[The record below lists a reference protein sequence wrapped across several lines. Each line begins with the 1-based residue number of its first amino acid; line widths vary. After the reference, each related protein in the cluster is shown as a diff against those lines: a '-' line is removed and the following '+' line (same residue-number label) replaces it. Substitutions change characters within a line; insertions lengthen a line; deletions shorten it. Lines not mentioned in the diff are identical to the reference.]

1 MENLIFLGLFILLFA
16 GFGVMVFMTIKFH
29 QASGEERARANEL
42 QKLLDKFSK
51 QTTSRRT
58 IKSMDTHLKQ
68 LAKVQGEFSEQLP
81 KEYGKWI
88 VKAAAEA
95 VGQQKGV
102 LGEIIVSKALELEFG
117 HLYRLGGDLP
127 ADAMGIKDD
136 LIQFI
141 EIKTERDKLTSNE
154 TRFKRLIEEG
164 KVVYRVIRLG
174 DAIPQPLK
182 QLKGELFLDK
192 LPKLP
197 QPNLKAAM
205 PLKVPPCKHCGAEFD
220 QSGQGFKKRMDH
232 YAYRKRNGGKCPEDE

>member
-1 MENLIFLGLFILLFA
+1 MDSLMFLGLFILLFA
-16 GFGVMVFMTIKFH
+16 GFGVMDFMTIKFH
-29 QASGEERARANEL
+29 RASGEERARANEL

-58 IKSMDTHLKQ
+58 IKSMDTHLRQ
-68 LAKVQGEFSEQLP
+68 LAKVQAEFSEQLP

-117 HLYRLGGDLP
+117 HIYRLGGDLP

-136 LIQFI
+136 LVQFI
-141 EIKTERDKLTSNE
+141 EIKTERDKLTANE
-154 TRFKRLIEEG
+154 IQFKKLIEEG
-164 KVVYRVIRLG
+164 KVAYRVIRLG

-192 LPKLP
+192 LPELSPPKLGA
-197 QPNLKAAM
+197 KK
-205 PLKVPPCKHCGAEFD
+205 PLKVLPCKYCGTEFE
-220 QSGQGFKKRMDH
+220 QSGQGFKQRMDH
-232 YAYRKRNGGKCPEDE
+232 YAYRKRNDGECPS